1 MRTMNL
7 ILKVEIEKNLLYLF
21 SLLCLISF
29 IMSMQMLVCK
39 FSSCE
44 EFERMFFGD
53 GILVLP

>member
-1 MRTMNL
+1 MKTMNL
-7 ILKVEIEKNLLYLF
+7 ILKIEIEKNLFYLF
-21 SLLCLISF
+21 SLICLIRF
-29 IMSMQMLVCK
+29 IVSMQMLVCK